1 MKPKT
6 ALIIV
11 VMLIA
16 ACNSVNKETETEQK
30 SVPVEG
36 TWKFLSGTTIK
47 HNTNDTLFN
56 DFTVDQIG
64 IKIINAS
71 HFSFLRHDLD
81 KGEGT
86 PSFFEAGGG
95 SYSLEG
101 DTYVENLEYC
111 SARKWEGIRVEFTA
125 AVHADTLILTGI
137 ERNDSIG
144 INQTIT
150 EKYLRVE

>member
-1 MKPKT
+1 M
-6 ALIIV
+6 
-11 VMLIA
+11 
-16 ACNSVNKETETEQK
+16 NKETIQEQN
-30 SVPVEG
+30 SLPIEG
-36 TWKFLSGTTIK
+36 TWQFLSGTTIK
-47 HNTNDTLFN
+47 HNTNDTLIY
-56 DFTVDQIG
+56 DFTINQIG

-81 KGEGT
+81 KGEGK

-125 AVHADTLILTGI
+125 AVQNDTLILTGI